1 MLFADK
7 DWNHNFLRVEIYI
20 FIFFAKTVLWAIIY
34 IDQTYIPN
42 QINQHFNATK
52 IAEVQNV
59 QATKDE
65 AAMNPEY
72 NSSWGGAS
80 KIAINTLSNK
90 PGLALLSRL
99 KPPFDISIVIPYRN
113 RAVQLAKFLVE
124 MEEYTTGQGI
134 DPMFVIVEQT
144 EKQLFNRGKLLNIG
158 FLETKKLA
166 NVGCYMFHDVDI
178 LPTHGSNCD
187 YSCYR
192 DVGGNSHPRAFA
204 VYLSKWNYE
213 HQSWP
218 GFGGVTQMTEKHMLS
233 TNGNPNRFY
242 GWGGEDGV
250 MYVRLLK
257 AGLIRSEVPKTCRFD
272 ADQHDHDAGNA
283 ERANYHKWVN
293 RELKK
298 ENRRWPSAVSDGL
311 STIEYNV
318 TNLEKLSYNVFK
330 ITVEI

>member
-1 MLFADK
+1 MLFADN
-7 DWNHNFLRVEIYI
+7 DWNHSFLRVEIYI
-20 FIFFAKTVLWAIIY
+20 FIFFAKTILWAIIY
-34 IDQTYIPN
+34 IDQFMPN
-42 QINQHFNATK
+42 TINQHFNATK
-52 IAEVQNV
+52 IAEVQNLV
-59 QATKDE
+59 MQA
-65 AAMNPEY
+65 AVINPDY
-72 NSSWGGAS
+72 NYWGGAS
-80 KIAINTLSNK
+80 ENSSRIRETFNN
-90 PGLALLSRL
+90 PGLALSRL
-99 KPPFDISIVIPYRN
+99 KPPFDISIVVPYRN
-113 RAVQLAKFLVE
+113 RADQLAKFLVE
-124 MEEYTTGQGI
+124 MEKYTNGQGI
-134 DPMFVIVEQT
+134 DPIFIIVEQT

-166 NVGCYMFHDVDI
+166 KVGCYMFHDVDI
-178 LPTHGSNCD
+178 LPTHGSDCD

-192 DVGGNSHPRAFA
+192 DERSTSHPRAFA

-218 GFGGVTQMTEKHMLS
+218 GFGGVTQMTEEHMMK

-257 AGLIRSEVPKTCRFD
+257 AGLIRSEVPRTCKFD
-272 ADQHDHDAGNA
+272 ADQHEHDAGNA

-298 ENRRWPSAVSDGL
+298 ENRRWPSAVNDGL

-318 TNLEKLSYNVFK
+318 TNLEKIKYNVFK
-330 ITVEI
+330 ITVDI